1 MILRRVIGHF
11 QKQEWTAIFLDFLIV
26 VLGVVIGV
34 QVNSWWAGLS
44 DAHREMAYLAALQE
58 DFSLVIAELEGDAA
72 QYEGIANS
80 MALLLDQ
87 SRKAAPD
94 ASLAALNAA
103 AGQLISMEGTP
114 IVSDTYSNLTGSG
127 DLAIIKSQAVKNSL
141 SVFFAQADTIK
152 LVANTHEMQLVNVF
166 QPYIINNLDY
176 PGMTA
181 NDRRDKGL
189 TAFEPERILAVLPT
203 AEFRNVVAVKWDIVT
218 DLRNNILQALDD
230 ARDVEAVLAAEL
242 EKRSP
247 AQSVP
252 KKGDGAN

>member
-34 QVNSWWAGLS
+34 QVNSWWAGQS
-44 DAHREMAYLAALQE
+44 DARREMAYLAALQE
-58 DFSLVIAELEGDAA
+58 DFKLVIAELEGDATS
-72 QYEGIANS
+72 YEEIANL

-87 SRKAAPD
+87 SRKPAPD

-103 AGQLISMEGTP
+103 AGELISMEGTP

-127 DLAIIKSQAVKNSL
+127 DLAIIKSQTVKNSL
-141 SVFFAQADTIK
+141 SAFFAQAEIIK
-152 LVANTHEMQLVNVF
+152 LVGNTHEMQLVNIF

-176 PGMTA
+176 PGMMA
-181 NDRRDKGL
+181 KRRNREAAGL

-203 AEFRNVVAVKWDIVT
+203 ADFRNVVAVKWDIVT
-218 DLRNNILQALDD
+218 DLRNNILIALDD
-230 ARDVEAVLAAEL
+230 ARDVEAVLEAEL
-242 EKRSP
+242 GGR
-247 AQSVP
+247 
-252 KKGDGAN
+252 

>member
-44 DAHREMAYLAALQE
+44 DARREVAYLAALQE
-58 DFSLVIAELEGDAA
+58 DFKLVIAELEGDAA
-72 QYEGIANS
+72 LYEGIANS

-87 SRKAAPD
+87 SRKQAPD

-103 AGQLISMEGTP
+103 AGQLIRMEGTP

-127 DLAIIKSQAVKNSL
+127 DLAIIQSQTVKKSL
-141 SVFFAQADTIK
+141 SSFFAQAEIIK

-166 QPYIINNLDY
+166 QPYIIKNLDY
-176 PGMTA
+176 PGMVRMRIRETE
-181 NDRRDKGL
+181 GL
-189 TAFEPERILAVLPT
+189 TAFEPERILAVLST

-218 DLRNNILQALDD
+218 DLRNNILAALDD
-230 ARDVEAVLAAEL
+230 ARDVEAVLQAEL
-242 EKRSP
+242 SGRGTGSGTGSE
-247 AQSVP
+247 
-252 KKGDGAN
+252 